1 MAWNLFEFEEE
12 IKKAKEPKT
21 ESSQITVTYQFDHT
35 ATSDEVIEKMRDVE
49 SKKKQ
54 LMPDHYVYKGF
65 EINKN
70 GNKYNLTLIY
80 VGKKYKIDEGDI
92 E

>member
-1 MAWNLFEFEEE
+1 
-12 IKKAKEPKT
+12 
-21 ESSQITVTYQFDHT
+21 
-35 ATSDEVIEKMRDVE
+35 MRDVE

-80 VGKKYKIDEGDI
+80 VDKKYKVDEG
-92 E
+92 EE